1 LIKKRN
7 RLRIPNDTTNRAVLP
22 DGNGYGQIEPDS
34 LLRPA
39 RRLKQFRRVIRPA
52 GAKEY
57 RVTKTE
63 IRRNVFG
70 ISLTNSETWQAQH
83 G

>member
-1 LIKKRN
+1 MDKSN
-7 RLRIPNDTTNRAVLP
+7 RIRCSGPRAGSNILAG
-22 DGNGYGQIEPDS
+22 DM
-34 LLRPA
+34 
-39 RRLKQFRRVIRPA
+39 RPA

-70 ISLTNSETWQAQH
+70 ISSTNSETWQAQH